1 VNRAKA
7 NRANNWGPTAAHA
20 RALWC
25 GLVLASA
32 AVLGHRPD
40 LLVLATP
47 FIAAALWAA
56 LLRPT
61 SPLTVRQSVGHST
74 LSEGDAT
81 TWHFSV
87 DDPSGLADDIAV
99 RLRVGE
105 WIDMQPADGAAAASV
120 RNDGDHVL
128 DVGVRATRWGRH
140 RVGPARVVASSAWAG
155 FQWVSD
161 NNVNEFALLA
171 LPRTA
176 HFDATAT
183 SVHRPGLIG
192 VNRSPHQSFGTEF
205 ASIRPFQPGDR
216 LRRIHWSRS
225 LRTGTLHVTS
235 TWADHDRH
243 VVLLVEGFEDIGRS
257 DGIDG
262 RASSLDLALRAAGSI
277 AEHYLKVG
285 DRVALVI
292 LDNRGVHRLPPAG
305 GPRHLRRLLE
315 TLTTT
320 DPTGRFIDTGRV
332 PRGLTPGALVVAFS
346 PLATPTALERAVTM
360 ATHGRSVVVVDCLPP
375 DITQRFPD
383 DPLAALAWRLRALE
397 RTSEIR
403 RANESGVAVVQWRG
417 PGSLDQVLRDAQRNA
432 AARAVRPS

>member
-1 VNRAKA
+1 MSRAQPNRT
-7 NRANNWGPTAAHA
+7 NTWGPTAAHA
-20 RALWC
+20 RAVWC

-32 AVLGHRPD
+32 AVLAHRPD

-47 FIAAALWAA
+47 FVGAALWAA

-87 DDPSGLADDIAV
+87 HDPSGHADDIAV
-99 RLRVGE
+99 RLRVAE
-105 WIDMQPADGAAAASV
+105 CIDTQPDHGSAAASV
-120 RNDGDHVL
+120 RDDGDQVL
-128 DVGVRATRWGRH
+128 DIGVRALRWGRH
-140 RVGPARVVASSAWAG
+140 RIGPARVVASSAWAG

-161 NNVNEFALLA
+161 SNVNEVALLA

-192 VNRSPHQSFGTEF
+192 VNRSPHQSSGTEF

-243 VVLLVEGFEDIGRS
+243 VVLLVEGFDDVGGS
-257 DGIDG
+257 GGIDG
-262 RASSLDLALRAAGSI
+262 KASSLDLALRAAGSI
-277 AEHYLKVG
+277 AEHFLAVG

-292 LDNRGVHRLPPAG
+292 LDNRGIHRLPAAG
-305 GPRHLRRLLE
+305 GSRHLRRLLE
-315 TLTTT
+315 TLATTET
-320 DPTGRFIDTGRV
+320 TGRLIDTGRV
-332 PRGLTPGALVVAFS
+332 PRGLPPGALVVTLS

-360 ATHGRSVVVVDCLPP
+360 AAHGRSVVVVDCLPP
-375 DITQRFPD
+375 DITRQFPD
-383 DPLAALAWRLRALE
+383 EPLATIAWRIRTLE
-397 RTSEIR
+397 RTREIR

-417 PGSLDQVLRDAQRNA
+417 PGSLDQVLRDVQRNA
-432 AARAVRPS
+432 AARTRRPA